1 MQAALGKKLKTFL
14 CIGIIWTLAL
24 PLGGCRI
31 LPRDD
36 IRIVLTTGLSE
47 DQVFR
52 VDSEICTKTEY
63 MVYLTNLQKRYE
75 EVYGKNIW
83 ETQIPGSTMENE
95 VKESVL
101 RELEQIKVMKLM
113 TGRYEVEI
121 TEEEEDKLAKAAD
134 TYYNSLSEREKEVL
148 QGTREDIYG
157 MYREYL
163 TAVKVNEHVMSGV
176 NPEISDDEAR
186 IITVEQ
192 IGIRNYSV
200 DKDGNRVDM
209 DPVERM
215 QVYKKIKTA
224 YDRAAAGED
233 FGTLISEYNE
243 VGQSKLSFGHG
254 DVEEKYEEI
263 AFELGQGEVSEIF
276 ETKDGF
282 FLVKCIST
290 FNAEETAKN
299 KEKIRERYKEEA
311 FEAEYTA
318 YLDKVT
324 EEINEELWPQLTLL
338 RDEDITTDTFF
349 RTFDNTFTN
358 F

>member
-1 MQAALGKKLKTFL
+1 MTIKLKKLL
-14 CIGIIWTLAL
+14 CIGIICTLLL

-36 IRIVLTTGLSE
+36 IRIVLTTGLTE
-47 DQVFR
+47 EQVFR
-52 VDSEICTKTEY
+52 IDSEICSKTEY

-83 ETQIPGSTMENE
+83 ETEIPGSTMENE

-121 TEEEEDKLAKAAD
+121 TPEEEEKLIKVAE
-134 TYYNSLSEREKEVL
+134 TYFGSLSDREKEVL
-148 QGTREDIYG
+148 QVTKEDIYE

-192 IGIRNYSV
+192 IGVRHYTL
-200 DKDGNRVDM
+200 DKDGNRVPM
-209 DPVERM
+209 DPAERM
-215 QVYKKIKTA
+215 KVYKKIKSA
-224 YDRAAAGED
+224 YDRASAGED

-254 DVEEKYEEI
+254 DVDEKYEAI
-263 AFELGQGEVSEIF
+263 AFELGQGEISEIF
-276 ETKDGF
+276 ETEDGF

-290 FNAEETAKN
+290 FDAEETAKN

-311 FEAEYTA
+311 FEAEYTS
-318 YLDKVT
+318 YLNKVT
-324 EEINEELWPQLTLL
+324 EEINEELWPELTIL

-349 RTFDNTFTN
+349 RTFDNTFTY

>member
-1 MQAALGKKLKTFL
+1 MTIKLKKLL
-14 CIGIIWTLAL
+14 CIGIICTLLL

-36 IRIVLTTGLSE
+36 IRIVLTTGLTE
-47 DQVFR
+47 EQVFR
-52 VDSEICTKTEY
+52 IDSEICSKTEY

-83 ETQIPGSTMENE
+83 ETEIPGSTMENE

-121 TEEEEDKLAKAAD
+121 TEEEEEKLLKAAD
-134 TYYNSLSEREKEVL
+134 TYFGSLSDREKEVL
-148 QGTREDIYG
+148 QVTKEDIYE

-192 IGIRNYSV
+192 IGVRNYSV

-311 FEAEYTA
+311 FKAEYTA

-338 RDEDITTDTFF
+338 RDEDITTNTFF